1 MMIGTDNKT
10 HTDKQA
16 AGACTPPS
24 RAFRVHYAALFDY
37 DGLEPAQVASGSL
50 AVQEEQVLA
59 ELVCCGFGNARKLLS
74 DVGFVQST
82 ETVLSTESCLATAR
96 CRRERP
102 YGATDSANGTTRSV
116 RVSVARLPFCRRRA
130 RGAHPIYVPCAGK
143 SAHTNKQKYQPTDMQ
158 RSLRST

>member
-96 CRRERP
+96 CRRDCP
-102 YGATDSANGTTRSV
+102 YGV

-130 RGAHPIYVPCAGK
+130 PSGFVTLALHPHVDGLLLGLRHLHQAAHSSGCGAVSRP
-143 SAHTNKQKYQPTDMQ
+143 
-158 RSLRST
+158 